1 MSAAQLS
8 RELSLQSRV
17 HQCGIKHT
25 AFNGLTTTEQR
36 KESFRAVI
44 REHNLQEQLGAE
56 FQAIYGEPVGQ

>member
-25 AFNGLTTTEQR
+25 AFDGLTTTEQR
-36 KESFRAVI
+36 KESFRKVI
-44 REHNLQEQLGAE
+44 VDNQLHEKLGAE
-56 FQAIYGEPVGQ
+56 FEAIYGERP